1 MKKITPLLW
10 FDDKAEEAVSF
21 YTWIFKHSKAMIII
35 SSSWREPWNTG
46 DLATPASP
54 SLESALVA

>member
-1 MKKITPLLW
+1 MKKITPFLW

-21 YTWIFKHSKAMIII
+21 YTWIFKNTKAMIII

-46 DLATPASP
+46 KLDSRFADEKGAC
-54 SLESALVA
+54 